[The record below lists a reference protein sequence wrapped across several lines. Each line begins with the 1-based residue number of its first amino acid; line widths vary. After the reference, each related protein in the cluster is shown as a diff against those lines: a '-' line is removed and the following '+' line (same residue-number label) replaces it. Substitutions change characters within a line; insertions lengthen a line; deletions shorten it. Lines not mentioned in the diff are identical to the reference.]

1 MGVISVPVR
10 SPPDQ
15 PERCPVDS
23 VFGRPPST
31 GGDDGSAEG
40 VTAGCGE
47 WPSPVTAGQGD
58 TPASADPSGSEA
70 FSSGGVV
77 VGQAR
82 DVQTRSDTDW
92 FTKTERVVLA
102 FRVQGFDASGNL
114 ALLVPVEMRGSTF
127 EGSVRD
133 GDRVR
138 VTGRR
143 RRGIIHAKKIE
154 NLDDG
159 SEITARG
166 LPAAAKVLTAVG
178 LVAVAAFIAWVFYQ
192 VITRS

>member
-1 MGVISVPVR
+1 
-10 SPPDQ
+10 
-15 PERCPVDS
+15 
-23 VFGRPPST
+23 
-31 GGDDGSAEG
+31 
-40 VTAGCGE
+40 
-47 WPSPVTAGQGD
+47 
-58 TPASADPSGSEA
+58 
-70 FSSGGVV
+70 V

-92 FTKTERVVLA
+92 FTKTERLVLA

-114 ALLVPVEMRGSTF
+114 ELLVPVEMRGSTF

-138 VTGRR
+138 VTGRY
-143 RRGIIHAKKIE
+143 RRGILHAKKIE

-159 SEITARG
+159 SEISARG
-166 LPAAAKVLTAVG
+166 LPTAVKVLTAVA
-178 LVAVAAFIAWVFYQ
+178 VTAVAAFIAWVFYQ